1 MNTIRWI
8 LSTNHK
14 DIGMNY
20 LWYGLTT
27 GFVAAGL
34 SMIIRMELGTTQSIL
49 GNDHM
54 YNVVVTAHGLL
65 MLFFVVTPVLMGSYG
80 NYFIP
85 TMLSSP
91 DMAFPRM
98 NNLSFWMAIP
108 AFLLLIS
115 SSMMEG
121 GAGTGWTIYPP
132 LSSIEFHSNISVDLA
147 IFSLHFSGVSL
158 ILGSVNFIA
167 TISNMR
173 SSSLFLL
180 RISLYSWS
188 IMITAILLVLSLPVF
203 AGAITML
210 LVDRNF
216 NCSFFDPMGGGSL
229 ILYQHLFWFFGHPEV
244 YILII
249 PGYGIV
255 STIII
260 ESSNKFESFGHLGMV
275 YALWSIAIVG
285 FIVWAHHMVTVG
297 LDIDTRAYFTAATVI
312 IGVPTGIK
320 VFSWLA
326 TIQGS
331 FNHKFSA
338 SVLWVIGFMIL
349 FTIGGFT
356 GIVLANA
363 SIDILMHD
371 TYFVVAHFHY
381 VLSLGAVF
389 AMFAG
394 FIHWFPE
401 MTGYMLKENLAKTHF
416 FLMFIGVNMTFFPQ
430 HFLGLS
436 GMPRRYS
443 DYSDFYYF
451 WNAISTFGSYITSI
465 SSFLFLIMIVE
476 SLSSNRIHSYSSTY
490 SPLMTSMFSS
500 ISPEEMHLNT
510 EMNTSLKFL

>member
-1 MNTIRWI
+1 MNFLRWFF
-8 LSTNHK
+8 STNHK

-27 GFVAAGL
+27 GFVASGL
-34 SMIIRMELGTTQSIL
+34 SMIIRLELGTTESVL
-49 GNDHM
+49 MNDHT
-54 YNVVVTAHGLL
+54 YNVVITAHGLL

-80 NYFIP
+80 NYFVP
-85 TMLSSP
+85 VMLGCP

-121 GAGTGWTIYPP
+121 GAGTGWTVYPP
-132 LSSIEFHSNISVDLA
+132 LSSIEFHSSISVDLA
-147 IFSLHFSGVSL
+147 IFSLHFSGMSL

-167 TISNMR
+167 TITNMR
-173 SSSLFLL
+173 VSSMYLM
-180 RISLYSWS
+180 RISLYTWS
-188 IMITAILLVLSLPVF
+188 IMITAVLLIISLPVF

-255 STIII
+255 SSILV
-260 ESSNKFESFGHLGMV
+260 ESSGKYESFGHLGMV
-275 YALWSIAIVG
+275 YALWSIAIIG

-331 FNHKFSA
+331 FSMEM
-338 SVLWVIGFMIL
+338 SSSILWVIGFMVL
-349 FTIGGFT
+349 FTLGGFT

-363 SIDILMHD
+363 SIDIMMHD

-394 FIHWFPE
+394 FVYWYPE
-401 MTGYMLKENLAKTHF
+401 MTGYCLKESLCKTHF
-416 FLMFIGVNMTFFPQ
+416 FLMFIGVNLTFFPQ

-443 DYSDFYYF
+443 DYSDFYFY
-451 WNAISTFGSYITSI
+451 WNAISTYGSYITSI
-465 SSFLFLIMIVE
+465 SSFLFLYIILESMIMNRVLVYSS
-476 SLSSNRIHSYSSTY
+476 SLSSVMSN
-490 SPLMTSMFSS
+490 MFSLVT
-500 ISPEEMHLNT
+500 PENIHLNL
-510 EMNTSLKFL
+510 EMGVNFNY